1 LVFRKSVR
9 GIRDLNF
16 KFRKKET
23 KFLPFLWFC
32 SDLLISGLKKKDGI
46 GSGSR
51 VFFILCELLSYETV
65 KKKGSVPGSFDVSL
79 LV

>member
-1 LVFRKSVR
+1 LVLF
-9 GIRDLNF
+9 GF
-16 KFRKKET
+16 AYFWPE
-23 KFLPFLWFC
+23 
-32 SDLLISGLKKKDGI
+32 KKDGI

-65 KKKGSVPGSFDVSL
+65 KKKGSVPGSFDVLL